1 MFHVCRV
8 GKAWGKGIVL
18 TQRRTPWCSLPGA
31 VSHAAARPTTAG
43 CAALAPPFHS
53 AHLLL
58 CSPLPVSAS
67 LTQTSSASLEAQ

>member
-43 CAALAPPFHS
+43 
-53 AHLLL
+53 
-58 CSPLPVSAS
+58 
-67 LTQTSSASLEAQ
+67 